1 MKRLLPLLA
10 FTLIAVAFTF
20 VPRAQSQDK
29 TLTIF
34 AASSLTDAFT
44 DLGAEFEKDNPG
56 WKVRFNFGAS
66 SQLRTQLGQGA
77 PADLFAPADYA
88 QMDPL
93 VKSNRV
99 GAPQTFAKNRLTIVI
114 PARNPGKIRSAQDL
128 ARHGLRFV
136 TTSDNVP
143 IGRYTQGVLEKLSG
157 TRFYNPGFADKV
169 NANVVSRES
178 NVRSVLTKVELGE
191 ADAAIVYETDALT
204 SRKVRTVEIPRQANV
219 TVLYPVAV
227 VQDSPNPKMAE
238 KFYKFVLSGRAGQTL
253 RRYGFR

>member
-34 AASSLTDAFT
+34 AASSLTAAFT

-114 PARNPGKIRSAQDL
+114 PARNPG
-128 ARHGLRFV
+128 
-136 TTSDNVP
+136 
-143 IGRYTQGVLEKLSG
+143 
-157 TRFYNPGFADKV
+157 
-169 NANVVSRES
+169 
-178 NVRSVLTKVELGE
+178 
-191 ADAAIVYETDALT
+191 
-204 SRKVRTVEIPRQANV
+204 
-219 TVLYPVAV
+219 
-227 VQDSPNPKMAE
+227 
-238 KFYKFVLSGRAGQTL
+238 
-253 RRYGFR
+253 